1 MAKIPAKVCA
11 RISQQVK
18 RFQQTTS
25 DASRRDINEADTS
38 RMVAEMIG
46 EIMGYDKLQ
55 EITGEHAIRGT
66 YVDLAVKLRDVIR
79 FFIEVKA
86 VNTELKETHVTQ
98 VVNYSANQ
106 GVDWAVL
113 TNGVC
118 WQAYKITFGKPVDR
132 ILVMEVNLATA
143 SPKSDEVLDFFGNLS
158 REVFT
163 PSSMT
168 EMFRAKQAMSKFSIA
183 AILLSDPVV
192 AIVRRELR
200 RMAEGLNPGIDE
212 IRKLI
217 SDQVVK
223 RELIEGDEAIAAAK
237 AVRKALK
244 KSLREKPEAAPAA
257 TDTCATVEQEAG

>member
-11 RISQQVK
+11 RIAQQVK
-18 RFQQTTS
+18 RFQQTVT
-25 DASRRDINEADTS
+25 DAARRDINEADTA

-66 YVDLAVKLRDVIR
+66 YVDLAVKVKNDIR

-86 VNTELKETHVTQ
+86 VNAELRENHVTQ

-106 GVDWAVL
+106 GVDWALL
-113 TNGVC
+113 TNGVR

-132 ILVMEVNLATA
+132 ILVMDIDLTSAN
-143 SPKSDEVLDFFGNLS
+143 PKSDEVLDFFGNLS

-183 AILLSDPVV
+183 ALILSDPVV
-192 AIVRRELR
+192 SIVRRELR
-200 RMAEGLNPGIDE
+200 RMADGLNPDPDE

-217 SDQVVK
+217 CEQVVK
-223 RELIEGDEAIAAAK
+223 RELIEGDEALAAAK
-237 AVRKALK
+237 AVKKALK
-244 KSLREKPEAAPAA
+244 KSLREKSDPTPTAPPAMS
-257 TDTCATVEQEAG
+257 TDGTT